1 MRFVCFFL
9 FVAVVVGFDFDFD
22 ATSVTPTPISEH
34 AAVPD
39 TLTDASIVVV
49 ELVLN
54 TTTVAPKNETT
65 TATVTTTTATVTT
78 TTTTP
83 TTKKDEE
90 EQVGS
95 EEGSTL
101 TSTFGT
107 QNIPK
112 VEVIVTRSIYR
123 LMDEAFRQ
131 HLTSF
136 EGRIAHL
143 LNEKEK
149 MKEVIDRFNP
159 TFDDNFFEKAFD
171 ESNGIIEE
179 KAW

>member
-1 MRFVCFFL
+1 MKFILFFAFVICV
-9 FVAVVVGFDFDFD
+9 VAAFDFDLELITP
-22 ATSVTPTPISEH
+22 ATTKGKDEVFVSSTVETPAVVTTAPATTP
-34 AAVPD
+34 
-39 TLTDASIVVV
+39 
-49 ELVLN
+49 
-54 TTTVAPKNETT
+54 TT
-65 TATVTTTTATVTT
+65 TATTASTTTVRTT
-78 TTTTP
+78 TE
-83 TTKKDEE
+83 KEDEE
-90 EQVGS
+90 QIRS
-95 EEGSTL
+95 KEGSTI

-131 HLTSF
+131 HLKSF

-149 MKEVIDRFNP
+149 MNEVMDLFNP

-179 KAW
+179 TTDW